1 VALHRAFG
9 DVGKTGGA
17 MAWTSEPLDADDL
30 QLLGLVACGLSDVE
44 IGMRLQL
51 GERTVRDRVRSLRQV
66 LQVKNRE
73 ELAAWA
79 GAHGY
84 YRPGRVGLA
93 AGPA

>member
-1 VALHRAFG
+1 
-9 DVGKTGGA
+9 
-17 MAWTSEPLDADDL
+17 
-30 QLLGLVACGLSDVE
+30 
-44 IGMRLQL
+44 
-51 GERTVRDRVRSLRQV
+51 VRDRVRSLRQV